1 MLSNYNFKVAEKKWQ
16 TKWEESKVFFSK
28 VDKNKKKFY
37 VLEMFPYP
45 SGKIHMGH
53 VRNYTLGDVVARYKK
68 LTGYNILHPM
78 GWDAFGLP
86 AENAAIVEKKPPS
99 EWTYQNIDTM
109 RSQLKVMGL
118 SIDWSKEIATCHPE
132 YYKHEQSFFIDMFN
146 SNLAFKKES
155 EVNWDPVDETV
166 LANEQVVDGRGWR
179 SGAIIEKKS
188 LSQWF
193 LRISKYSEELL
204 SELDN
209 LSEWPQKVKLM
220 QSNWIG
226 KSIGAEIKFE
236 IDKSE
241 NLKMKELTVFTTRPD
256 TIFGA
261 TFCAISIEH
270 PIAKEIMEQDKEAKN
285 FATECN
291 ALNADK
297 EKRGYKTH
305 LNIKHPTIK
314 GKKIPLFIAN
324 FVLMEYGLG
333 AIFGCPAHDQRDL
346 DFALS
351 YNLEIIPVVK
361 PESMKG
367 EFTII
372 DTAYTDDGI
381 IINSDFLNGLTVGD
395 AKKKIIDKL
404 SVSKTAKKKTN
415 YKLRDWG
422 VSRQRYWGCPIPI
435 MYREDGKII
444 TVPKENLP
452 LTLPLI
458 KKIDSSGKAIQNI
471 DSWKEARC
479 PETGLKATRDMD
491 TFDTFFES
499 SWYFLRYCN
508 PRSELPFI
516 KEDIDYWL
524 PVDQYIGGVEHAILH
539 LLYSR
544 FFVKVLRDLNHI
556 NLNEPFKGLFTQGMV
571 THKTYQ
577 SASGEW
583 LSPEQVSQINGKLVY
598 KNKND
603 VLVGKVEKMSK
614 SKKNV
619 IDPEEIIKKFGAD
632 TARWFMLSD
641 SPPER
646 DLEWSDSGVSGSYKF
661 IKKIWETSFK
671 LESYLEKNNIDDSL
685 LEIKLNE
692 TIVNV
697 TNNIEKFHFNKAI
710 ANIHELT
717 NLIQQLQ
724 IKKTIS
730 KDVYK
735 KAIKKLSILIHP
747 FVPHISEEIWEFVGG
762 SGLCIDSKWPK
773 SEANKIKSK
782 FNLAI
787 QINGKTRS
795 IIQVEKDDKKE
806 NVIAA
811 SLKDNK
817 VIKHVKEKEVLKYIY
832 VPNKILNIV
841 IKNETN

>member
-1 MLSNYNFKVAEKKWQ
+1 
-16 TKWEESKVFFSK
+16 
-28 VDKNKKKFY
+28 
-37 VLEMFPYP
+37 
-45 SGKIHMGH
+45 
-53 VRNYTLGDVVARYKK
+53 
-68 LTGYNILHPM
+68 
-78 GWDAFGLP
+78 
-86 AENAAIVEKKPPS
+86 
-99 EWTYQNIDTM
+99 
-109 RSQLKVMGL
+109 
-118 SIDWSKEIATCHPE
+118 
-132 YYKHEQSFFIDMFN
+132 
-146 SNLAFKKES
+146 
-155 EVNWDPVDETV
+155 
-166 LANEQVVDGRGWR
+166 
-179 SGAIIEKKS
+179 
-188 LSQWF
+188 
-193 LRISKYSEELL
+193 
-204 SELDN
+204 
-209 LSEWPQKVKLM
+209 
-220 QSNWIG
+220 
-226 KSIGAEIKFE
+226 
-236 IDKSE
+236 
-241 NLKMKELTVFTTRPD
+241 
-256 TIFGA
+256 
-261 TFCAISIEH
+261 
-270 PIAKEIMEQDKEAKN
+270 
-285 FATECN
+285 
-291 ALNADK
+291 
-297 EKRGYKTH
+297 
-305 LNIKHPTIK
+305 
-314 GKKIPLFIAN
+314 
-324 FVLMEYGLG
+324 
-333 AIFGCPAHDQRDL
+333 
-346 DFALS
+346 
-351 YNLEIIPVVK
+351 
-361 PESMKG
+361 
-367 EFTII
+367 
-372 DTAYTDDGI
+372 
-381 IINSDFLNGLTVGD
+381 
-395 AKKKIIDKL
+395 
-404 SVSKTAKKKTN
+404 
-415 YKLRDWG
+415 
-422 VSRQRYWGCPIPI
+422 
-435 MYREDGKII
+435 
-444 TVPKENLP
+444 
-452 LTLPLI
+452 
-458 KKIDSSGKAIQNI
+458 
-471 DSWKEARC
+471 
-479 PETGLKATRDMD
+479 MD